1 MELERV
7 SHGSWPT
14 RSHKLSGLL
23 SREESLEDSR
33 EETEAAVEAAVEVPV
48 EAEEA
53 MIAAMQTTEAV
64 DMPEEAEETRDFDM
78 EGQR

>member
-1 MELERV
+1 M
-7 SHGSWPT
+7 
-14 RSHKLSGLL
+14 
-23 SREESLEDSR
+23 
-33 EETEAAVEAAVEVPV
+33 EAAVEVPV

-64 DMPEEAEETRDFDM
+64 DMPEEAEEARDFDM